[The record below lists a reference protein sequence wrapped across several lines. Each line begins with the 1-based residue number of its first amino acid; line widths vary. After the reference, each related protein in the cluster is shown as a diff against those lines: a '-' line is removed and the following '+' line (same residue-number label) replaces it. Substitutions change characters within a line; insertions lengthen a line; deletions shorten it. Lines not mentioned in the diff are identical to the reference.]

1 MGKHSIKTMER
12 KIPVTMETDFI
23 YFYGLISNSSPWAKL
38 PLTSD
43 AKRLC
48 SFREHCAAWGS
59 ISCLFGEDRGR
70 AGWLNKETKYIRISL
85 KKIDSN
91 QSSQLIG
98 VRRLYSEFITSR
110 EKCSPL
116 IVNSLISIVK
126 EM

>member
-1 MGKHSIKTMER
+1 MFSSNLLLFCLRDLGKHSIKTMER

-59 ISCLFGEDRGR
+59 ISCLLGEDRGR
-70 AGWLNKETKYIRISL
+70 AGWL
-85 KKIDSN
+85 KKRDKMHKNI
-91 QSSQLIG
+91 
-98 VRRLYSEFITSR
+98 F
-110 EKCSPL
+110 EKD
-116 IVNSLISIVK
+116 
-126 EM
+126 